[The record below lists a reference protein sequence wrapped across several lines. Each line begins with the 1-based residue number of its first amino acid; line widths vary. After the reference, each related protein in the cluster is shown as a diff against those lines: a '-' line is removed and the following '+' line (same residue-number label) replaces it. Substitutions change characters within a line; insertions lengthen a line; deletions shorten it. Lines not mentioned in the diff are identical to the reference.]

1 MKELHLIWSIRESS
15 LFDLFANEVLLPLQ
29 LKTSG
34 VFVHL
39 FITGHKGFPVLSVE
53 EILENMRRKKM
64 TDDAT
69 QMKPDPHRSVLNADT
84 FYGADELHFN
94 SIKMKDCTSAPVYTS
109 SPSLGITM
117 HNMLEATIASHVT
130 QMENE
135 IGREDNSSS
144 PSQTISLNPIN
155 VSIDQLLSGM
165 LPISKFSVTFGRP
178 DYGKMTAKLHSN
190 FIHQNLFFSFV
201 FNASHS
207 FHSCIYIIMR

>member
-130 QMENE
+130 QMEME
-135 IGREDNSSS
+135 IKNGRGSNSDSSS
-144 PSQTISLNPIN
+144 PTRAMFQGFPA
-155 VSIDQLLSGM
+155 Q
-165 LPISKFSVTFGRP
+165 
-178 DYGKMTAKLHSN
+178 A
-190 FIHQNLFFSFV
+190 
-201 FNASHS
+201 
-207 FHSCIYIIMR
+207 